1 MSTEETYIR
10 ITFPTGPLSEK
21 PLTEKT
27 VHAEFGALSMLH
39 LQLAILLMFEHAF
52 VLSKGDEALRE
63 IMAEGFEKVVA
74 KIKGGKGKT
83 ALQLFKEMIDE

>member
-10 ITFPTGPLSEK
+10 ITFPTGPLTEK

-27 VHAEFGALSMLH
+27 VQAEFGPLSPLH
-39 LQLAILLMFEHAF
+39 LELAILLMFEHALG
-52 VLSKGDEALRE
+52 LSGEDARE
-63 IMAEGFEKVVA
+63 IIVESLEGAVA
-74 KIKGGKGKT
+74 KLKSGKGKT